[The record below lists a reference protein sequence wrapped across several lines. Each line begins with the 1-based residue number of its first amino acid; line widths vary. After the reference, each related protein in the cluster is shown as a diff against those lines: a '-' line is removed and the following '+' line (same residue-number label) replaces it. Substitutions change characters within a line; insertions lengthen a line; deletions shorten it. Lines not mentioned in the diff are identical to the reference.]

1 MKAAIIKEH
10 GSLQNIQVKDVPI
23 PQITPSEVLIETK
36 FGGLN
41 HLDLFVIPG
50 WPGLRLPMPHILGSD
65 GSGIITEI
73 GSDVDHFQ
81 IGDRVL
87 VNPGVGCGQCDLC
100 LVGKQNLCR
109 KFSILGEN
117 TAGTFA
123 EYFKAPSR
131 NVLKIPN
138 DYPLDLAA
146 AAPLNFLTA
155 WRMLVTQGKIQQGEY
170 VLIQGASGGVATAA
184 IQIAKYFQTKVI
196 VTTSTRTKME
206 KAKDLGADFC
216 LNYHETPNY
225 SKQIFKDIT
234 QKHGID
240 LVIDSVGQATFN
252 TSLKL
257 LKTGGRLVTC
267 GSTTG
272 PKVDLDLRLI
282 FWKQLQIYGSTMSNH
297 QEFSNV
303 MKLVLNQTFTPI
315 VDKIFPIDDIR
326 AAEEYLALGTHFG
339 KVLVQL

>member
-1 MKAAIIKEH
+1 MKAAIINEH
-10 GSLQNIQVKDVPI
+10 GSLNNIQVDEVP
-23 PQITPSEVLIETK
+23 TPKISSSEVLIETK
-36 FGGLN
+36 YGGLN

-65 GSGIITEI
+65 GSGIIKEV
-73 GSDVDHFQ
+73 GDDVTRFQ
-81 IGDRVL
+81 AGDRVL
-87 VNPGVGCGQCDLC
+87 VNPGVGCGLCDLC
-100 LVGKQNLCR
+100 LSGKQNLCR

-117 TAGTFA
+117 TSGTFA
-123 EYFKAPSR
+123 EYFKIPSQ
-131 NVLKIPN
+131 NVLKIPD

-155 WRMLVTQGKIQQGEY
+155 WRMLVTQGNIQQGEY

-196 VTTSTRTKME
+196 VTTSTQAKIE
-206 KAKDLGADFC
+206 KAKELGADIVI
-216 LNYHETPNY
+216 NYHETPNY
-225 SKQIFKDIT
+225 SKYIFKDIT
-234 QKHGID
+234 RKHGVD

-272 PKVDLDLRLI
+272 PKVDLDLRPI

-297 QEFSNV
+297 HEFSSV
-303 MKLVLNQTFTPI
+303 MKLVLNGTFTPI
-315 VDKIFPIDDIR
+315 IDTIFPIDEIQ
-326 AAEEYLALGTHFG
+326 AAEKYLSEGKHFG
-339 KVLVQL
+339 KVLVQF